1 MKAIQAWRKKR
12 SARTLKT
19 AFRRPARGP
28 EKPLS
33 RLAAAA
39 ARWLAER
46 HVGGYLGKGIRGIAD
61 AYVPSAVPKA
71 LTFDL
76 RSVRRLWG
84 STLAIGIRLK
94 W

>member
-1 MKAIQAWRKKR
+1 MQAIQAWRKKR
-12 SARTLKT
+12 NARALKT

-28 EKPLS
+28 EKPLP
-33 RLAAAA
+33 RLTAAA

-46 HVGGYLGKGIRGIAD
+46 HVGSFLEKGLRGIVD
-61 AYVPSAVPKA
+61 AYVPSAVPKT